1 MANSGS
7 KNTNSSQFF
16 IVLTEDESKLGKL
29 HGKYVKF
36 GQLQDGWSVLDKL
49 DAVGGASD
57 GKPVLPAWIGGCGL
71 VE

>member
-16 IVLTEDESKLGKL
+16 ITLTDDDRKLNKL
-29 HGKYVKF
+29 HGKYVMF
-36 GQLQDGWSVLDKL
+36 GQLKEGWDVLGKIDAIGGVADDKPTV
-49 DAVGGASD
+49 AV
-57 GKPVLPAWIGGCGL
+57 WIGGCGG